1 MATTGEGAQPPA
13 PATPLNIRSAG
24 MKLDAPAQPQSDS
37 IKAASAAMGVMSPVS
52 QNGCFEFD
60 RIIKAGNVVKRTR
73 KTRSWKPV
81 YIVLRPNCLS
91 IYRDKNE
98 TKLRHQINLAEI
110 TAVARQRD
118 SKKKMDHV
126 FGIFSPARNYHL
138 GAASDKEAQQW
149 VDLIRAEARID
160 EEEGEMTLVSPTG
173 KKTFTGF
180 DRAKR
185 DVASPNIM
193 SSSSEAEPRPS
204 SSIAREAM
212 HSARRESQTL
222 NYSGNERG
230 SVSDFDFSDTGGL
243 TSTTS
248 LPRRKP
254 QLNRNVSQQSNI
266 GTTPDDE
273 RVVYHGWLYV
283 LKSKRGVRQWKKVWV
298 VLRPKGLALYKSDE
312 EYSATH
318 IIPFSSIIDAVDIDP
333 VSRSK
338 QYCMQVIAEEKNFRF
353 CAPDEDTLA
362 KWLGS
367 FKSLLIRRKDAQ
379 QKRAVQFGSPTGPA
393 QTPVKGI
400 PSPQIQPPTPTPTQT
415 QMPQATS

>member
-24 MKLDAPAQPQSDS
+24 MKLDAPAQPQFDS

-73 KTRSWKPV
+73 KTRLQSWKPV

-185 DVASPNIM
+185 DVPCT
-193 SSSSEAEPRPS
+193 
-204 SSIAREAM
+204 ARAGN
-212 HSARRESQTL
+212 RRRSTTP
-222 NYSGNERG
+222 GNERA

-266 GTTPDDE
+266 GATPDDE
-273 RVVYHGWLYV
+273 RVVYHGWLYA

-393 QTPVKGI
+393 QTPVKDTAADADTDPDTNATGDLII
-400 PSPQIQPPTPTPTQT
+400 PSYLSLSFVNPCAYAGRTY
-415 QMPQATS
+415 TSL

>member
-1 MATTGEGAQPPA
+1 VRA
-13 PATPLNIRSAG
+13 PTNRL
-24 MKLDAPAQPQSDS
+24 Q
-37 IKAASAAMGVMSPVS
+37 
-52 QNGCFEFD
+52 
-60 RIIKAGNVVKRTR
+60 
-73 KTRSWKPV
+73 SWKP
-81 YIVLRPNCLS
+81 IHLVLRPNCLS
-91 IYRDKNE
+91 IYKDKDE

-138 GAASDKEAQQW
+138 GASSDKEAQQW

-160 EEEGEMTLVSPTG
+160 EEEGEMTLMSPTG

-185 DVASPNIM
+185 DVVSSNIV

-204 SSIAREAM
+204 SSKAPEAM
-212 HSARRESQTL
+212 HSARRQSQTL
-222 NYSGNERG
+222 N
-230 SVSDFDFSDTGGL
+230 
-243 TSTTS
+243 
-248 LPRRKP
+248 K
-254 QLNRNVSQQSNI
+254 RNVSQQSNI

-283 LKSKRGVRQWKKVWV
+283 LKSKGGVRQWKKVWV

-318 IIPFSSIIDAVDIDP
+318 IIPFSSIIDAVDIDS

-338 QYCMQVIAEEKNFRF
+338 QYCMQVISEEKNFRF
-353 CAPDEDTLA
+353 CAPDENSLA

-367 FKSLLIRRKDAQ
+367 FKSLLIKRKDVQ
-379 QKRAVQFGSPTGPA
+379 QKRAVQFGSPTAPA
-393 QTPVKGI
+393 QTPVKAI
-400 PSPQIQPPTPTPTQT
+400 ASPQIQPPTPTPTQQPLT
-415 QMPQATS
+415 TS